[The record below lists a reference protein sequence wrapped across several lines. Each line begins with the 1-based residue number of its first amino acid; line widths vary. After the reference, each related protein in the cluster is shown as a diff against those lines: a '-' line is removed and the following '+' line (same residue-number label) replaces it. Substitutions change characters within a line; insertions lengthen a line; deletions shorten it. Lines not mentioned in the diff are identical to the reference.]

1 MAWRGRFGRGWG
13 RGRVLYCRQ
22 MNPNTKLVLAGA
34 ILLVAL
40 VFFFFGQSLVDAPQ
54 DLTEAT
60 PTPTALSRTFEVLI
74 A

>member
-1 MAWRGRFGRGWG
+1 
-13 RGRVLYCRQ
+13 

-54 DLTEAT
+54 DLADAT
-60 PTPTALSRTFEVLI
+60 PTPTAVAQALEALT